1 MRKQMIENAAHEV
14 ATQVIAVE
22 NCIETALTELAELQM
37 KMVRARGV
45 TKAGFASSH
54 AAFEQLA
61 AATTNLVAARGG
73 IANCHTALKS
83 TSKSI
88 PGLREMA
95 DAVGFGPNEC
105 KFAKADLRVVA

>member
-37 KMVRARGV
+37 KMVHARGV
-45 TKAGFASSH
+45 TKAALPAVMLLLSSSPRQR
-54 AAFEQLA
+54 AIWWRS
-61 AATTNLVAARGG
+61 RGG
-73 IANCHTALKS
+73 IANCHTALNA

-88 PGLREMA
+88 PGLRERA
-95 DAVGFGPNEC
+95 ETVGFGPEKC
-105 KFAKADLRVVA
+105 QFAKTDLRVVA